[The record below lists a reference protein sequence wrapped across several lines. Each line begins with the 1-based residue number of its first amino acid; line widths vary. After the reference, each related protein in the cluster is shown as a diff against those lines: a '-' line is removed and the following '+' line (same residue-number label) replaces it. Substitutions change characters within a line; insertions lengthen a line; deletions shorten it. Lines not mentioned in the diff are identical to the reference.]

1 MYHNR
6 WLVLLLWVTLSI
18 NRFVASTTAQQH
30 SINRWVSCIG
40 EIVYHN
46 AATVKHELNVYT
58 LSESATGYR
67 FMDDLLDRLLPSLV
81 AHDPGARNA
90 SLFTFNLARYERT
103 VDYNQRNLVLILMDD
118 LQQLYQHLPSLVAK
132 NVEQR
137 GYFLLLITP
146 REDADGT
153 AANSSLKQQ
162 MANLFRQ
169 LWDVRIHNVVLAIGH
184 NASRIDL
191 HAYDPYGPGCCG
203 CSRPKLLT
211 QCRAGKLM
219 NSTGALYDRFERN
232 LYGCQLKIA
241 CFEREPFMQFVN
253 DSEES
258 LDSATTNQRLAGIEG
273 SLVDLLATQLNF
285 TVAIVQPTDGRTWGR
300 IYPNG
305 TSNGAL
311 GLLLNGTVH
320 LTVGGFFPYPRLLSN
335 TTQSHY
341 YYISDLVMAVPE
353 ALATLSPLEQL
364 LKPFHLTIWLLL
376 ALELVLGFAALR
388 PCSVSLHFWRVF
400 IGESLPDSVKPKRTQ
415 TRFVLLLWII
425 HSTLLRESYK
435 GSLVGFLTQVTPLND
450 IHSLAALVQAGYR
463 FAMTETIYH
472 KVFDESQHRFDE
484 DRVQLIKSADGLALL
499 EQTIRTG
506 ERLAFAYT
514 REEIIKFNERNRSDL
529 NYRTSDE
536 KLLTFHFAMYF
547 KRSSPIAATFDWYIR
562 RVQATG
568 FIARWHHESLDLR
581 FERPTL
587 AVNGQAEVLQVHHL
601 LGSYLILMVG
611 LLLATVVFT
620 LELLYDR
627 LTRSLSASHPYP
639 YLHELIHYPE

>member
-1 MYHNR
+1 MLAHHNR
-6 WLVLLLWVTLSI
+6 RLVLLLLATLGT
-18 NRFVASTTAQQH
+18 NRFVTAQQR
-30 SINRWVSCIG
+30 SIDRWVSCIG
-40 EIVYHN
+40 EIVHQN

-58 LSESATGYR
+58 LSDSTTGYR
-67 FMDDLLDRLLPSLV
+67 FTSDLLDQLIPSLV
-81 AHDPGARNA
+81 ADDRDPKA
-90 SLFTFNLARYERT
+90 SLFAFNLARYERT

-118 LQQLYQHLPSLVAK
+118 LQQFHQHLPPLIAK
-132 NVEQR
+132 NVEHR
-137 GYFLLLITP
+137 GYFLLLIIP
-146 REDADGT
+146 REDADET
-153 AANSSLKQQ
+153 ANRSLNNAQQ
-162 MANLFRQ
+162 LATLFRQ
-169 LWDVRIHNVVLAIGH
+169 LWQVRIHNVVLAIGY
-184 NASRIDL
+184 NASRRIDL
-191 HAYDPYGPGCCG
+191 HVYDPYGPGCCG

-219 NSTGALYDRFERN
+219 NGSIALYDRFERN

-241 CFEREPFMQFVN
+241 CFERAPFMQFIN
-253 DSEES
+253 NSEES
-258 LDSATTNQRLAGIEG
+258 HDRVIENQRLAGIEG
-273 SLVDLLATQLNF
+273 NLVDLLARQLNF
-285 TVAIVQPTDGRTWGR
+285 TVTVVQPTDGRSWGR

-320 LTVGGFFPYPRLLSN
+320 LTVGGYFPYPRLLSN
-335 TTQSHY
+335 TTQSHNY
-341 YYISDLVMAVPE
+341 YMTDLVLAVPE
-353 ALATLSPLEQL
+353 ALATVSPLEQL

-388 PCSVSLHFWRVF
+388 PCSVTLHFWRAF
-400 IGESLPDSVKPKRTQ
+400 IGESLPDAAKPNRTP

-435 GSLVGFLTQVTPLND
+435 GSLVGFLTQATPLND
-450 IHSLAALVQAGYR
+450 IHNLAALVQAGYR

-472 KVFDESQHRFDE
+472 KVFDESQHRFD
-484 DRVQLIKSADGLALL
+484 DGRVQLIKSADGPTLL

-514 REEIIKFNERNRSDL
+514 REEIIKFNERNRTDL

-568 FIARWHHESLDLR
+568 FITRWHHENLDLR

-587 AVNGQAEVLQVHHL
+587 SVNGHAEVLQVRHL
-601 LGSYLILMVG
+601 LGSYLLLMAG

-620 LELLYDR
+620 LELMYNR
-627 LTRSLSASHPYP
+627 LTRPLSASHRYP
-639 YLHELIHYPE
+639 YLHELIQYPQ